1 MKNFIKILFLA
12 LIATSFSSCVKGDFD
27 EPPTQTTDP
36 AISADQ
42 IIGLDEVM
50 DLRVSGKYTKIN
62 LDKYVKAVVVADD
75 KSGNFYKTL
84 VVEDEN
90 SDYGVS
96 ILIDQTELHNTY
108 PIGRRVFIYLKNL
121 WISDYNGLP
130 QIGYGPYTE
139 NGRERMASIPSTFVA
154 DILKPGVSGIKIEP
168 VEVAINQLGE
178 LRLNTLI
185 TIKDIQFANEVDTY
199 SDAVTKNTLNKTLT
213 TCTNQSILLR
223 SSGYSTFAGTAVPTG
238 KGTITAIYS
247 IFGTDKQLMI
257 RDVYD
262 VQMNDAR
269 CGSGTG
275 DEPRI
280 SIKDLKAL
288 YKGVKTTAPKSYI
301 QGVVISDLTFKNINS
316 KNVVI
321 QDGEEGIL
329 VRFTADHTLQL
340 GQSVKVLATDVEL
353 SEFNGILQLNNAAN
367 AGATV
372 LGPGTL
378 PTPRTMTIKEYND
391 NVNLYESTLI
401 NIKDAE
407 LSGGATYNGA
417 SGNVTVKDASGQFIM
432 RTDLNATFKGTALP
446 TGKVNIVGI
455 GSHFVNTSGT
465 STPQIAIR
473 NTTDVTSGSGGTP
486 TCSDGIQNGDETGI
500 DCGGS
505 CPACNT
511 GNETRITTESVRAA
525 YSGTKTTAPNGYI
538 QGVVIT
544 DLNSGNIT
552 ANNFVLQDGKSGI
565 VIRLTAANKIAL
577 GKEVKIIT
585 TGVELSEFNKLL
597 QLNNVPAANV
607 IVVGDGT
614 LPTPKEITIAD
625 LKSNFEAL
633 ESTLVVI
640 KNATLSGAATY
651 SGTIKVDDPTGQI
664 DLFTRSA
671 ATFAGSALP
680 SGAKTITAIVS
691 EFTSASS
698 TSPGYQ
704 LNIRTLD
711 DVK

>member
-1 MKNFIKILFLA
+1 MKYIIKSLFFA
-12 LIATSFSSCVKGDFD
+12 LLATSVFSCVKGDFD
-27 EPPTQTTDP
+27 EPPTITTDP
-36 AISADQ
+36 AIAADQ
-42 IIGLDEVM
+42 IVGLDAVM
-50 DLRVSGKYTKIN
+50 DMRVSGKYTKID

-90 SDYGVS
+90 SDYGIS
-96 ILIDQTELHNTY
+96 LLIDQAELHNTY

-130 QIGYGPYTE
+130 QIGYGPFTE
-139 NGRERMASIPSTFVA
+139 DNRESMAAIPSTLLP
-154 DILKPGVSGIKIEP
+154 DILKPGQAGIAVEPFDVS
-168 VEVAINQLGE
+168 INQLGE

-185 TIKDIQFANEVDTY
+185 RIKDIQFANQGDTY
-199 SDAVTKNTLNKTLT
+199 GDAVTKKTLNKTLS
-213 TCTNQSILLR
+213 TCTNQTILLR
-223 SSGYSTFAGTAVPTG
+223 NSGYSTFASTTVPSG

-257 RDVYD
+257 RDASD
-262 VQMNDAR
+262 ANMNEPR

-280 SIKDLKAL
+280 SVKDLKAL
-288 YKGVKTTAPKSYI
+288 YKGTKTTAPKSYV
-301 QGVVISDLTFKNINS
+301 QGVVISDLKYKNINS

-329 VRFTADHTLQL
+329 VRFTSDHTLQL
-340 GQSVKVLATDVEL
+340 GQSVKILATDVEL
-353 SEFNGILQLNNAAN
+353 SEFSGILQLNNAPN

-372 LGPGTL
+372 LGAGTL
-378 PTPRTMTIKEYND
+378 PTPKTMTIKDYND
-391 NVNLYESTLI
+391 NIDKFESTLI

-407 LSGGATYNGA
+407 FSGSSTYNGT
-417 SGNVTVKDASGQFIM
+417 SGNVTVKDATAQLTM
-432 RTDLNATFKGTALP
+432 RCDLNATFKGEALP
-446 TGKVNIVGI
+446 TGKVSIVGI
-455 GSHFVNTSGT
+455 GSHFISTSGT
-465 STPQIAIR
+465 STPQITIR
-473 NTTDVTSGSGGTP
+473 NVTDVTGGNP
-486 TCSDGIQNGDETGI
+486 GTG
-500 DCGGS
+500 
-505 CPACNT
+505 
-511 GNETRITTESVRAA
+511 GNETRITTEALRAV
-525 YSGTKTTAPNGYI
+525 YTGTKTTAPEAFI
-538 QGVVIT
+538 QGIVIT
-544 DLNSGNIT
+544 DLNTGNIT

-565 VIRLTAANKIAL
+565 VIRLTAPNAYPIGTEL
-577 GKEVKIIT
+577 KIIT

-607 IVVGDGT
+607 KVIGNGT
-614 LPTPKEITIAD
+614 LPTPKEITISD
-625 LKSNFEAL
+625 LKLNFEAL

-640 KNATLSGAATY
+640 KNATMSGAATY
-651 SGTIKVDDPTGQI
+651 SGTIKVDDTTGQI

-671 ATFAGSALP
+671 ATFSGTALP
-680 SGAKTITAIVS
+680 TGAKTITGIVS
-691 EFTSASS
+691 EFTTSTS